1 MISAGC
7 VLFVMG
13 LNLLTVRLF
22 GEIEFWFA
30 LIKILAIIGLIGVGG
45 YMIFSHFK
53 LRKALLP
60 ALVMSGHM
68 AVYSRKVQKASW
80 QDSRLPFCVCRG

>member
-30 LIKILAIIGLIGVGG
+30 LIKILAIIGLIGGWLHD
-45 YMIFSHFK
+45 FQPFP
-53 LRKALLP
+53 LRKALLL

-68 AVYSRKVQKASW
+68 VVYSRKVQKASW

>member
-1 MISAGC
+1 DLIGPWAGYYLGWTYWLGWVLVGIADLSAVINYLGFWLPDGASFSPTQQAMISAGC

-30 LIKILAIIGLIGVGG
+30 LI
-45 YMIFSHFK
+45 
-53 LRKALLP
+53 
-60 ALVMSGHM
+60 
-68 AVYSRKVQKASW
+68 
-80 QDSRLPFCVCRG
+80 

>member
-1 MISAGC
+1 MVQASHQYSSMISAGC

-30 LIKILAIIGLIGVGG
+30 LIKILAIIGT
-45 YMIFSHFK
+45 
-53 LRKALLP
+53 
-60 ALVMSGHM
+60 
-68 AVYSRKVQKASW
+68 
-80 QDSRLPFCVCRG
+80 